1 MKSVNVILFFTIH
14 VVFIHIWWSFLPQS
28 IYLLYLCVCLSLYL
42 YWCLYL
48 YLCLCFDLYSI
59 CVLICIV
66 FVFWFASY
74 LCVYND
80 HVCASLPGPPL
91 RARCLQTKMQIRD
104 RVSGFSRKIEQ
115 IIAPAPLVTNPVE
128 KYIFFSKKISPSRAS
143 SGTRLFEEKDNEWR
157 AGCCTNMKSFV
168 QTKPKRC
175 ETKPILEKWWV

>member
-1 MKSVNVILFFTIH
+1 MLCLYIYDDHFCPS
-14 VVFIHIWWSFLPQS
+14 PS
-28 IYLLYLCVCLSLYL
+28 IFCICVCA
-42 YWCLYL
+42 
-48 YLCLCFDLYSI
+48 CLCIYI
-59 CVLICIV
+59 GVCICICVCVLICIV

-128 KYIFFSKKISPSRAS
+128 KYIFFSKKISPSRRAS
-143 SGTRLFEEKDNEWR
+143 SGTRLFQEKDNECSANEKLR
-157 AGCCTNMKSFV
+157 SN
-168 QTKPKRC
+168 
-175 ETKPILEKWWV
+175 ETKAMRNQSHFGEVVGLSRG